1 LSAPGSRWAK
11 CTAAATI
18 DEGHVPDDLGIT
30 RNVGLA
36 AHLVKDRVPID
47 RFTRLHYMPY
57 PRGVPRLNAS
67 LPELGAWDGWV
78 YGELGVLVVDGD
90 RLVCHACGELFRGLG
105 YHAVRAHQLTAD
117 AYRAVFGLRA
127 STSLI
132 GPALKARRREIARD
146 TLAQFGGRY
155 SGIAG
160 LSFEERSRLM
170 GERRLRLESL
180 RDPNRQ
186 AIFARRTARVRERVA
201 VGELPQPGAYPRT
214 ERHRHPA
221 AVKDQIGA
229 AHRGRVHHYGP
240 DGDVAARI
248 AVLDPAVLAKLDPL
262 HRTVRELRY
271 GRGPDGRHLTYAALE
286 RHLGLTRKVLARL
299 LREAWMLVSEQG

>member
-1 LSAPGSRWAK
+1 MHRIRGLAPRPETRQYPAG
-11 CTAAATI
+11 ATI
-18 DEGHVPDDLGIT
+18 SLSGPRSHQTAV
-30 RNVGLA
+30 A
-36 AHLVKDRVPID
+36 
-47 RFTRLHYMPY
+47 RFTVLDGVPY
-57 PRGVPRLNAS
+57 PPGVPRTNAL
-67 LPELGAWDGWV
+67 LPELGAWDGPV
-78 YGELGVLVVDGD
+78 HGKLGVLVADGD
-90 RLVCHACGELFRGLG
+90 RLTCHACGELFRGLG

-146 TLAQFGGRY
+146 TLAHFGGRY
-155 SGIAG
+155 SGITG

-186 AIFARRTARVRERVA
+186 AIFARRTARVQARVA
-201 VGELPQPGAYPRT
+201 AGELPQPGTYPRT
-214 ERHRHPA
+214 ERHHHST

-229 AHRGRVHHYGP
+229 AHRGRVHHYGR
-240 DGDVAARI
+240 DRAVAANI
-248 AVLDPAVLAKLDPL
+248 AALAPPVLAKLDPL
-262 HRTVRELRY
+262 HRTVLELRY

-299 LREAWMLVSEQG
+299 LREAWMLVSDQG